1 MEQNTPTRVHCF
13 FEQSG
18 TFKNEFI
25 KLGIPAE
32 DYDIQNHFGQTD
44 HVIDL
49 FAQIEAAYDG
59 KASVFDTIKPSDL
72 IMAFFPCIYF
82 CEANTRMFRFEDSI
96 HCKHTHA
103 RAVADMIERSRERQ
117 RFWEL
122 CIKLFCVADTRG
134 LQLVCENPYSKI
146 HFLVQYFPY
155 RAAIIDWNRSL
166 RGDKFVKPTQYF
178 FINREPTKGLKS
190 LQPRKPIPVNSLDD
204 RTRAKRKSKIKLCS
218 EKKSEITSDY
228 ARNFICDFILGKRQA
243 FTDLELF
250 ND

>member
-1 MEQNTPTRVHCF
+1 MEQNAPTRVHCF

-82 CEANTRMFRFEDSI
+82 CGLSQLSQTYSCVNYKGLT
-96 HCKHTHA
+96 
-103 RAVADMIERSRERQ
+103 VREKTQAILKRQ
-117 RFWEL
+117 QDRTYFL
-122 CIKLFCVADTRG
+122 GLLTKLFCIVYERDLRMIVENPASSNFLLFQQNFVEPPTFIDKDRTTRG
-134 LQLVCENPYSKI
+134 DVFK
-146 HFLVQYFPY
+146 
-155 RAAIIDWNRSL
+155 
-166 RGDKFVKPTQYF
+166 KPTAYWF
-178 FINREPTKGLKS
+178 VNIKPHTHTHTHTHTPKGKI
-190 LQPRKPIPVNSLDD
+190 RKIAKAA
-204 RTRAKRKSKIKLCS
+204 RAERSGLCS
-218 EKKSEITSDY
+218 EARSMISHDY

-250 ND
+250 NDI

>member
-1 MEQNTPTRVHCF
+1 MEKPTRVHCF

-82 CEANTRMFRFEDSI
+82 CGFSQLAQTYKSFNYQKLTI
-96 HCKHTHA
+96 HEKTQE
-103 RAVADMIERSRERQ
+103 ILKRQ
-117 RFWEL
+117 ENRTYFL
-122 CIKLFCVADTRG
+122 GLLTKLFCIVYERDLHMAVENPATGNFLTLQQNFVEPPTFIDNDRSTRG
-134 LQLVCENPYSKI
+134 DVFK
-146 HFLVQYFPY
+146 
-155 RAAIIDWNRSL
+155 
-166 RGDKFVKPTQYF
+166 KPTAYWF
-178 FINREPTKGLKS
+178 VNCEPTHGQTITQTQKKDIKNILNSKKG
-190 LQPRKPIPVNSLDD
+190 
-204 RTRAKRKSKIKLCS
+204 AHAGLCS
-218 EKKSEITSDY
+218 EERSMISPQY
-228 ARNFICDFILGKRQA
+228 AHNFICDFILGKPTIGTQM
-243 FTDLELF
+243 TLF
-250 ND
+250 

>member
-25 KLGIPAE
+25 NLGIPAE

-82 CEANTRMFRFEDSI
+82 CSGSQIDQTYKSVHYKKMTI
-96 HCKHTHA
+96 HEKTNA
-103 RAVADMIERSRERQ
+103 ILKRQ
-117 RFWEL
+117 ENRTKFL
-122 CIKLFCVADTRG
+122 GLLTKLFCIVYERDLRM
-134 LQLVCENPYSKI
+134 VVENPAS
-146 HFLVQYFPY
+146 HNFLITDGQNFVEPPTF
-155 RAAIIDWNRSL
+155 IDKDRTK
-166 RGDKFVKPTQYF
+166 RGDVFRKPTAYWF
-178 FINREPTKGLKS
+178 VNLKPTTHTHTHM
-190 LQPRKPIPVNSLDD
+190 QTP
-204 RTRAKRKSKIKLCS
+204 KSKIRKIWNAKKGERAGLCS
-218 EKKSEITSDY
+218 EARSMISQDY

>member
-1 MEQNTPTRVHCF
+1 MEQNKPTRVHCF

-59 KASVFDTIKPSDL
+59 KESVFDTIKPSDL

-82 CEANTRMFRFEDSI
+82 CGYSQMAQTYDYFNYRKLTIHEKTQAILKRQEDRNYFLGLL
-96 HCKHTHA
+96 T
-103 RAVADMIERSRERQ
+103 
-117 RFWEL
+117 
-122 CIKLFCVADTRG
+122 KLFCIVYERDLRM
-134 LQLVCENPYSKI
+134 VVENPANSN
-146 HFLVQYFPY
+146 FLTFQQNFVEPPTF
-155 RAAIIDWNRSL
+155 IDKDRTK
-166 RGDKFVKPTQYF
+166 RGDVFHKPTAYWF
-178 FINREPTKGLKS
+178 VNI
-190 LQPRKPIPVNSLDD
+190 KPYTN
-204 RTRAKRKSKIKLCS
+204 THTHTHQQTNKSKIRKINNTASAERAGLCS
-218 EKKSEITSDY
+218 EARSMISPDY

-243 FTDLELF
+243 FTNLELF

>member
-1 MEQNTPTRVHCF
+1 MERNTPTRVHCF

-82 CEANTRMFRFEDSI
+82 CGFSQIAQTYACVYYRKLTIRKKTQAILKRQEDRNYFLGLL
-96 HCKHTHA
+96 T
-103 RAVADMIERSRERQ
+103 
-117 RFWEL
+117 
-122 CIKLFCVADTRG
+122 KLFCIVYERDLRMVVENPTNGNFLTFQQNFVEPPTFIDKDRTTRG
-134 LQLVCENPYSKI
+134 DVFK
-146 HFLVQYFPY
+146 
-155 RAAIIDWNRSL
+155 
-166 RGDKFVKPTQYF
+166 KPTAYWF
-178 FINREPTKGLKS
+178 VNI
-190 LQPRKPIPVNSLDD
+190 KPYIHTHTHQQTP
-204 RTRAKRKSKIKLCS
+204 KSKIRKISYTASAERAGLCS
-218 EKKSEITSDY
+218 EARSMISPDY

-243 FTDLELF
+243 FTELELF
-250 ND
+250 TD

>member
-1 MEQNTPTRVHCF
+1 MERDTPTRVHCF

-59 KASVFDTIKPSDL
+59 KASVFDTIKASDL

-82 CEANTRMFRFEDSI
+82 CGFSQLAQTYDCFNYKKLTIHEKTQAILKRQEDRNYFLGLL
-96 HCKHTHA
+96 T
-103 RAVADMIERSRERQ
+103 
-117 RFWEL
+117 
-122 CIKLFCVADTRG
+122 KLFCIVYERDLRM
-134 LQLVCENPYSKI
+134 VVENPANSN
-146 HFLVQYFPY
+146 FLTFQQNFVEPPTF
-155 RAAIIDWNRSL
+155 IDKDRTK
-166 RGDKFVKPTQYF
+166 RGDVFHKPTAYWF
-178 FINREPTKGLKS
+178 VNIKPYTNTHTHTHTPKNKI
-190 LQPRKPIPVNSLDD
+190 RKIVNTASAE
-204 RTRAKRKSKIKLCS
+204 RAGLCS
-218 EKKSEITSDY
+218 EARSMITPDY

-243 FTDLELF
+243 FTELELF
-250 ND
+250 TD

>member
-82 CEANTRMFRFEDSI
+82 CSGSQIEQTYKSVHYQKMTIHEKTDAILKRQANRTRFLGLL
-96 HCKHTHA
+96 T
-103 RAVADMIERSRERQ
+103 
-117 RFWEL
+117 
-122 CIKLFCVADTRG
+122 KLFCIVYERDLRM
-134 LQLVCENPYSKI
+134 VVENPAS
-146 HFLVQYFPY
+146 HNFLITDGQNFVEPPTF
-155 RAAIIDWNRSL
+155 IDKDRTK
-166 RGDKFVKPTQYF
+166 RGDVFKKPTAYWF
-178 FINREPTKGLKS
+178 VNI
-190 LQPRKPIPVNSLDD
+190 KPHTHTHTHQQTP
-204 RTRAKRKSKIKLCS
+204 KSKIRKIYNAASGERAGLCS
-218 EKKSEITSDY
+218 KARSMISHDY

>member
-1 MEQNTPTRVHCF
+1 MEQNAPTRVHCF

-82 CEANTRMFRFEDSI
+82 CGFSQLAQTYSFLNYKCLTVHEKTQAIIKRQEDR
-96 HCKHTHA
+96 TY
-103 RAVADMIERSRERQ
+103 
-117 RFWEL
+117 FL
-122 CIKLFCVADTRG
+122 GLLTKLFCIVYERDLRMVVENPATGNFLTLKQNFVEPCTFIDRDRTTRG
-134 LQLVCENPYSKI
+134 DVFK
-146 HFLVQYFPY
+146 
-155 RAAIIDWNRSL
+155 
-166 RGDKFVKPTQYF
+166 KPTAYWF
-178 FINREPTKGLKS
+178 VNI
-190 LQPRKPIPVNSLDD
+190 KPHTHTHTHTHTP
-204 RTRAKRKSKIKLCS
+204 KSKIRKITKAASAERAGLCS
-218 EKKSEITSDY
+218 EARSMISQDY

>member
-82 CEANTRMFRFEDSI
+82 CGFSQLAQTYSCINYKGLTMHEKTQAILKRQEDR
-96 HCKHTHA
+96 TY
-103 RAVADMIERSRERQ
+103 
-117 RFWEL
+117 FL
-122 CIKLFCVADTRG
+122 GLLTKLFCIVYERDLRMVVENPASSNFLLFQQNFVEPCTFIDKDRTTRG
-134 LQLVCENPYSKI
+134 DVFK
-146 HFLVQYFPY
+146 
-155 RAAIIDWNRSL
+155 
-166 RGDKFVKPTQYF
+166 KPTAYWF
-178 FINREPTKGLKS
+178 VNI
-190 LQPRKPIPVNSLDD
+190 KPHTHTHTHTHTP
-204 RTRAKRKSKIKLCS
+204 KSKIRKIANTASAERAGLCS
-218 EKKSEITSDY
+218 EARSMISHDY

-250 ND
+250 NE

>member
-1 MEQNTPTRVHCF
+1 MEQNKPTRVHCF

-25 KLGIPAE
+25 KLGIPAQ

-82 CEANTRMFRFEDSI
+82 CSASQLAQTYKYLNYRKLTI
-96 HCKHTHA
+96 HEKTQA
-103 RAVADMIERSRERQ
+103 ILKRQ
-117 RFWEL
+117 ENRTYFL
-122 CIKLFCVADTRG
+122 GLLTKLFCIVYERDLRMVVENPATSNFLLLQQNFVEPPTFIDKDRTTRG
-134 LQLVCENPYSKI
+134 DIFK
-146 HFLVQYFPY
+146 
-155 RAAIIDWNRSL
+155 
-166 RGDKFVKPTQYF
+166 KPTAYWF
-178 FINREPTKGLKS
+178 VNLKPTHT
-190 LQPRKPIPVNSLDD
+190 
-204 RTRAKRKSKIKLCS
+204 RTYQKTPKSKIRKVYDAKSGERAGLCS
-218 EKKSEITSDY
+218 EARIMISNDY

-243 FTDLELF
+243 FTQLELF

>member
-1 MEQNTPTRVHCF
+1 MEQNAPTRVHCF

-82 CEANTRMFRFEDSI
+82 CGFSQLSQTYSCVNYNGLT
-96 HCKHTHA
+96 
-103 RAVADMIERSRERQ
+103 VREKTQAILKRQ
-117 RFWEL
+117 QDRTYFL
-122 CIKLFCVADTRG
+122 GLLTKLFCIVYERDLRMIVENPASSNFLLFQQNFVEPPTFIDKDRTTRG
-134 LQLVCENPYSKI
+134 DVFK
-146 HFLVQYFPY
+146 
-155 RAAIIDWNRSL
+155 
-166 RGDKFVKPTQYF
+166 KPTAYWFVNIKPYTHTHTQTNTEKQDPQ
-178 FINREPTKGLKS
+178 NRKH
-190 LQPRKPIPVNSLDD
+190 
-204 RTRAKRKSKIKLCS
+204 RTRG
-218 EKKSEITSDY
+218 
-228 ARNFICDFILGKRQA
+228 ARWIMQRGAQYDFARLRP
-243 FTDLELF
+243 
-250 ND
+250 